1 MCFLIIFTKSS
12 LHHILWHPGRICL
25 RVNAVSSFHPGL
37 NAGSPFYPG
46 LNAGSSF
53 YPDLFGINYI
63 APVYI
68 LQAKESH
75 CPILRIPQA
84 MTFFYMDVFVMFR
97 FWEFRPL
104 YTEGIR
110 QSGPSEAVSLLWM
123 PPTQLSALIPA
134 AEGASMFSSFS
145 SSTPPLYFI

>member
-1 MCFLIIFTKSS
+1 MPCHLSI
-12 LHHILWHPGRICL
+12 R
-25 RVNAVSSFHPGL
+25 
-37 NAGSPFYPG
+37 GSMPVYPG

-63 APVYI
+63 AQVYI

-104 YTEGIR
+104 YTDGIR
-110 QSGPSEAVSLLWM
+110 QSGPSEA
-123 PPTQLSALIPA
+123 
-134 AEGASMFSSFS
+134 EGNDF
-145 SSTPPLYFI
+145 LYPFFVP